1 MAKAERER
9 LAAEAKADAAKG
21 GKGKRGVS
29 GTDAPVEPPLFE
41 FIIDAIARVTDGA
54 RMRAHRRRDASDAID
69 AVASDAA
76 DAIGNRDGTGAD
88 ETRKRLNVR
97 RLVTH
102 FVTLKL
108 FH

>member
-1 MAKAERER
+1 
-9 LAAEAKADAAKG
+9 
-21 GKGKRGVS
+21 
-29 GTDAPVEPPLFE
+29 LFE

-69 AVASDAA
+69 AVANDAA

-97 RLVTH
+97 RLVGT
-102 FVTLKL
+102 FL
-108 FH
+108 

>member
-1 MAKAERER
+1 MRILENTSSMRA
-9 LAAEAKADAAKG
+9 
-21 GKGKRGVS
+21 S
-29 GTDAPVEPPLFE
+29 GAPASGPNDAPVEPPLFE